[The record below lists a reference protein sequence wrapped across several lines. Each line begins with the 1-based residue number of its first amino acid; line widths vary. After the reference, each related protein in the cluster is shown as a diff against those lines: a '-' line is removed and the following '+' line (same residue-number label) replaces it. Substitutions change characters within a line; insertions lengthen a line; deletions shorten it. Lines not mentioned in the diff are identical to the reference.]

1 MSVGKED
8 RDSDIIV
15 FEDQV
20 PVTCLPEYLSERL
33 GEEIS
38 QKEFSR
44 LPFRYAEI
52 SKILLDMYAS
62 CHRTSGTALHALI
75 DMNSASDDIHDP
87 DRIRILLKDVREA
100 RQAKVRTL
108 FPDLGPYH
116 LEVRSSF

>member
-1 MSVGKED
+1 
-8 RDSDIIV
+8 
-15 FEDQV
+15 
-20 PVTCLPEYLSERL
+20 VTCLPDYLSERL
-33 GEEIS
+33 GEETS

-62 CHRTSGTALHALI
+62 RHLTSTSATLHTSTDI
-75 DMNSASDDIHDP
+75 HSAPDDIYDP
-87 DRIRILLKDVREA
+87 DRIRILLKDIREA
-100 RQAKVRTL
+100 RQAKIRTL